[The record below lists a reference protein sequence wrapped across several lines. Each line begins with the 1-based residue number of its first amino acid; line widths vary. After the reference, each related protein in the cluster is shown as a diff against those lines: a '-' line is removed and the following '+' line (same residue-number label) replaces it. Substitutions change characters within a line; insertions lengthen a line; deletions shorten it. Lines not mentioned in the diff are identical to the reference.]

1 MAKEELKL
9 NLENKGSVF
18 RVVGFLSSV
27 ELPEDVVAKFADIV
41 DSEDDPNARDLI
53 VLFQSIG
60 SLLVDVEDELD
71 DLLAELAAVNVDEI
85 EALSIKEYV
94 ALIAS
99 FFEADFIEQARELW
113 AEFRA

>member
-18 RVVGFLSSV
+18 RVVGFLSGV
-27 ELPEDVVAKFADIV
+27 ELPEEAIAKFSEIV
-41 DSEDDPNARDLI
+41 DSEDDPSGKDLI
-53 VLFQSIG
+53 ILFQSLG
-60 SLLVDVEDELD
+60 SLMVDIEDELD
-71 DLLAELAAVNVDEI
+71 DLLAELAAVNIDEI
-85 EALSIKEYV
+85 KALSIKEYV

-99 FFEADFIEQARELW
+99 FFEADFIEQVRELW